1 MRTGD
6 IASDRQAQAG
16 AAFILVARIIETQEW
31 FEHILAHLRRDAR
44 SVIVHSHLSQRWSRW
59 PVIATVEAKRE
70 ALPTRLARQRLK
82 AAGRTVTS
90 GWPWKFTLARWP
102 CRSLSSLNSSNKP
115 AMSVGP
121 GCSPISPRA
130 KAR

>member
-6 IASDRQAQAG
+6 VASDRQAQAG
-16 AAFILVARIIETQEW
+16 TAFILVAGVIETQERL
-31 FEHILAHLRRDAR
+31 EHVLAHLRRDAR
-44 SVIVHSHLSQRWSRW
+44 SVVVYGHREPTMIAM

-70 ALPTRLARQRLK
+70 ALLTRLAKQRLK

-102 CRSLSSLNSSNKP
+102 CRSLSSLNSSSSA

>member
-1 MRTGD
+1 MRAGD
-6 IASDRQAQAG
+6 VASDRQTQAG
-16 AAFILVARIIETQEW
+16 TAFILVAGVIEPQERL
-31 FEHILAHLRRDAR
+31 EHVFAHWRRDAR
-44 SVIVHSHLSQRWSRW
+44 SVVVYGHRE
-59 PVIATVEAKRE
+59 PAVIATVEAKRE
-70 ALPTRLARQRLK
+70 ALLTRLAKQRLK

-102 CRSLSSLNSSNKP
+102 CRSLSSRNSSSSA